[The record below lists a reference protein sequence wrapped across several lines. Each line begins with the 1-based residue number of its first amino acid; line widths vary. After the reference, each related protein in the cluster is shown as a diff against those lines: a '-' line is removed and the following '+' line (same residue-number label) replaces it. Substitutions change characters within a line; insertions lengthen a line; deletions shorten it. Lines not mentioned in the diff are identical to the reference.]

1 MGVRAGFPAQTYS
14 LRSYSPAIPDAL
26 HYVTQ
31 CIPASSEMTERCSR
45 SRAHGVINFSL
56 SLKMCKDKV
65 GLKYPFI
72 NLHQKSLNIRARK
85 RTRTF
90 NNFYY
95 RTPNVYFFPAL
106 LFCTSRKKRKK
117 IYLGFLSRVYLIR
130 GGLFGLLFGS
140 SGCYHLIL
148 RTHQIL
154 RPRHQLGRR
163 LYKSRFHKTTQLV
176 VAQLRA

>member
-1 MGVRAGFPAQTYS
+1 MIFSFNIRFLIFIWASGRAFRLKHIRFAHTRLQSLTRFTTLRNIYGGVIQDDREVF
-14 LRSYSPAIPDAL
+14 AL
-26 HYVTQ
+26 
-31 CIPASSEMTERCSR
+31 PSSRI
-45 SRAHGVINFSL
+45 INFSL

-72 NLHQKSLNIRARK
+72 NLYQKSLNIRARK

-117 IYLGFLSRVYLIR
+117 YILGLLNRVYNRVYLMLSR
-130 GGLFGLLFGS
+130 LFDLLFGS
-140 SGCYHLIL
+140 GGRYHLIL
-148 RTHQIL
+148 RTHQIF
-154 RPRHQLGRR
+154 RPCHQFRR
-163 LYKSRFHKTTQLV
+163 
-176 VAQLRA
+176 

>member
-1 MGVRAGFPAQTYS
+1 MIFSFNIRFLIFIWASGRAFRLKHIRFAHTRLQSLTRFTTLRNIYRGVIQDDREVF
-14 LRSYSPAIPDAL
+14 AL
-26 HYVTQ
+26 
-31 CIPASSEMTERCSR
+31 PSSRI
-45 SRAHGVINFSL
+45 INFSL

-72 NLHQKSLNIRARK
+72 NLYQKSLNIRARK

-117 IYLGFLSRVYLIR
+117 YILGLLSRVYLMLSR
-130 GGLFGLLFGS
+130 LFGLLFGS
-140 SGCYHLIL
+140 GGRYHLIL
-148 RTHQIL
+148 RTHQIF
-154 RPRHQLGRR
+154 RPCHQFRR
-163 LYKSRFHKTTQLV
+163 
-176 VAQLRA
+176 

>member
-1 MGVRAGFPAQTYS
+1 MHSSAIRDGRAVF
-14 LRSYSPAIPDAL
+14 AL
-26 HYVTQ
+26 
-31 CIPASSEMTERCSR
+31 PSSR
-45 SRAHGVINFSL
+45 VINFSL

-72 NLHQKSLNIRARK
+72 NLCQKSLNIRARK

-117 IYLGFLSRVYLIR
+117 IYLGFLSRVCLILR
-130 GGLFGLLFGS
+130 RLLGLLFGS
-140 SGCYHLIL
+140 GGRYHFIL

-154 RPRHQLGRR
+154 RPRHKFRG
-163 LYKSRFHKTTQLV
+163 
-176 VAQLRA
+176 

>member
-14 LRSYSPAIPDAL
+14 LRSYSPAIPNAL

-31 CIPASSEMTERCSR
+31 CIPASSKMTERCSR
-45 SRAHGVINFSL
+45 SRAHGIINFSL

-72 NLHQKSLNIRARK
+72 NLYQKSLNIRARK

-117 IYLGFLSRVYLIR
+117 IYFRVLESGLPDTGQVVRSAVRQQRPLSSHPAN
-130 GGLFGLLFGS
+130 S
-140 SGCYHLIL
+140 SDIETMTL
-148 RTHQIL
+148 
-154 RPRHQLGRR
+154 
-163 LYKSRFHKTTQLV
+163 TQ
-176 VAQLRA
+176 RATV

>member
-1 MGVRAGFPAQTYS
+1 MHSGAIRDGRAVF
-14 LRSYSPAIPDAL
+14 AL
-26 HYVTQ
+26 PSSRVT
-31 CIPASSEMTERCSR
+31 
-45 SRAHGVINFSL
+45 NFSL

-72 NLHQKSLNIRARK
+72 NLCQKSLNIRARK

-117 IYLGFLSRVYLIR
+117 YILGFFSRVHLIR
-130 GGLFGLLFGS
+130 SRLFSLPFSS
-140 SGCYHLIL
+140 SGRYHLIL

-154 RPRHQLGRR
+154 RPCHEFRG
-163 LYKSRFHKTTQLV
+163 
-176 VAQLRA
+176 

>member
-14 LRSYSPAIPDAL
+14 LRSYSPAIPNAL

-31 CIPASSEMTERCSR
+31 CIPASSKMTERCSR
-45 SRAHGVINFSL
+45 SRAHGIINFSL

-72 NLHQKSLNIRARK
+72 NLYQKSLNIRARK

-117 IYLGFLSRVYLIR
+117 IYLGLFCRVHLIR
-130 GGLFGLLFGS
+130 SRLFGLLFGS
-140 SGCYHLIL
+140 GSRYHLIL

-154 RPRHQLGRR
+154 RPCHQLRR
-163 LYKSRFHKTTQLV
+163 
-176 VAQLRA
+176 

>member
-1 MGVRAGFPAQTYS
+1 MIFSFNIRFLIFIWASGRAPLRYAMHSGVIRDDRAVFTLP
-14 LRSYSPAIPDAL
+14 
-26 HYVTQ
+26 
-31 CIPASSEMTERCSR
+31 SSR
-45 SRAHGVINFSL
+45 VINFSL

-72 NLHQKSLNIRARK
+72 NLNQKSLNIRARK

-117 IYLGFLSRVYLIR
+117 IYLRLFSRIHLRR
-130 GGLFGLLFGS
+130 GRLFGLLFGS
-140 SGCYHLIL
+140 SGRYHLIL

-154 RPRHQLGRR
+154 RPCHKFRR
-163 LYKSRFHKTTQLV
+163 
-176 VAQLRA
+176 

>member
-1 MGVRAGFPAQTYS
+1 MHSGVIRDDRAVF
-14 LRSYSPAIPDAL
+14 AL
-26 HYVTQ
+26 
-31 CIPASSEMTERCSR
+31 PSSR
-45 SRAHGVINFSL
+45 VINFSL

-72 NLHQKSLNIRARK
+72 NLYQKSLNIRARK

-117 IYLGFLSRVYLIR
+117 IYFRVLEA
-130 GGLFGLLFGS
+130 GLPQQAV
-140 SGCYHLIL
+140 
-148 RTHQIL
+148 QIL
-154 RPRHQLGRR
+154 RYALRQRR
-163 LYKSRFHKTTQLV
+163 PLSSHLANSSDIETMPLIQMATV
-176 VAQLRA
+176 

>member
-1 MGVRAGFPAQTYS
+1 MYSGVIRDDRAVF
-14 LRSYSPAIPDAL
+14 AL
-26 HYVTQ
+26 
-31 CIPASSEMTERCSR
+31 PR
-45 SRAHGVINFSL
+45 SRVINFSL

-72 NLHQKSLNIRARK
+72 NLYQKSLNIRARK

-117 IYLGFLSRVYLIR
+117 IYLGFLSRVHLIR
-130 GGLFGLLFGS
+130 SRLFSLLFDSGS
-140 SGCYHLIL
+140 HYHLIL

-154 RPRHQLGRR
+154 RPCHKLRR
-163 LYKSRFHKTTQLV
+163 
-176 VAQLRA
+176 

>member
-1 MGVRAGFPAQTYS
+1 MIFSFNIRFLIFIWASGRAI
-14 LRSYSPAIPDAL
+14 RSNKFASRILAPIPDAL
-26 HYVTQ
+26 HSVTQ
-31 CIPASSEMTERCSR
+31 CIPAPSKMAERCSR
-45 SRAHGVINFSL
+45 SRAHGIINFSL

-72 NLHQKSLNIRARK
+72 NLYQKLLNIRARK

-117 IYLGFLSRVYLIR
+117 IYFRVLES
-130 GGLFGLLFGS
+130 GLP
-140 SGCYHLIL
+140 H
-148 RTHQIL
+148 T
-154 RPRHQLGRR
+154 
-163 LYKSRFHKTTQLV
+163 
-176 VAQLRA
+176 

>member
-1 MGVRAGFPAQTYS
+1 MGARAGYPLKQIRFANTRSYPWRAS
-14 LRSYSPAIPDAL
+14 LRYAMITGGVVQDDREVFAL
-26 HYVTQ
+26 
-31 CIPASSEMTERCSR
+31 PSSR
-45 SRAHGVINFSL
+45 VINFSL

-72 NLHQKSLNIRARK
+72 NLYQKSLNIRARK

-117 IYLGFLSRVYLIR
+117 IYLGFLSRVYLILSR
-130 GGLFGLLFGS
+130 LFGMLFGS
-140 SGCYHLIL
+140 GGRYHLIL

-154 RPRHQLGRR
+154 RPCHQFRG
-163 LYKSRFHKTTQLV
+163 
-176 VAQLRA
+176 